1 MFWLERRLKDW
12 IEYVEEEGKE
22 LEDFWGSYDCCC
34 EDFSLCADEEEIAGE
49 YGDNWLAEGKKLNT
63 EYLKALEAVSCSSD
77 QFIWQEHFEFGSGFF
92 GLAANGQ

>member
-1 MFWLERRLKDW
+1 MFWLERRLEDWRKD
-12 IEYVEEEGKE
+12 VDEEGME
-22 LEDFWGSYDCCC
+22 LEEAWGSYDRCC
-34 EDFSLCADEEEIAGE
+34 EDFSLTEDDEEWVGE
-49 YGDNWLAEGKKLNT
+49 YGGNWLAEGRKLNT